1 MFYRNRKFSFL
12 KLCCL
17 CCISIC
23 VIVIAAGTIAPRNA
37 TTSSYDKMP
46 NEFNAEDYQ
55 ILEFENSICAIDS
68 SYELVLNETNEKSFT
83 YSLDDGNLEG
93 IYLSSKNLMMIHQI
107 PILLIYKNQI
117 TSMWNQKI

>member
-1 MFYRNRKFSFL
+1 
-12 KLCCL
+12 
-17 CCISIC
+17 
-23 VIVIAAGTIAPRNA
+23 
-37 TTSSYDKMP
+37 MP